1 MHLQVFDIN
10 NIDIQKAKD
19 IVQFIRDTGCLV
31 VKDNIVSETDNNNFL
46 DMMENYFEQPY
57 KTKLKDARPEYSYQV
72 GVTPPGVELSRC
84 SQDIDCLNHI
94 DNTPIE
100 HRPQKSLEPDPKWR
114 YFWRIGDPL
123 QNTEFQTLNAQ
134 QVIPQTFN
142 HWQDNMNTWGEKLL
156 SVVNKVTNIIEL
168 GLDLQTNTLSDLL
181 NGGAHLLAPTGMDIK
196 NYHNINQVY
205 AGYHYDISFLTIHG
219 KSRYPGLNIWL
230 RDGTKLNVKIP
241 DGCLLLQVGKQL
253 EWLTGGYFQAGYHE
267 VVCTQKTV
275 DALLKNKSQWRVSST
290 LFSHVNSEKYLE
302 PLIKTPD
309 SHNYPKIKEGVFL
322 LDELKHIKLTSL

>member
-168 GLDLQTNTLSDLL
+168 GLDLQTNT
-181 NGGAHLLAPTGMDIK
+181 
-196 NYHNINQVY
+196 
-205 AGYHYDISFLTIHG
+205 
-219 KSRYPGLNIWL
+219 
-230 RDGTKLNVKIP
+230 
-241 DGCLLLQVGKQL
+241 
-253 EWLTGGYFQAGYHE
+253 
-267 VVCTQKTV
+267 
-275 DALLKNKSQWRVSST
+275 
-290 LFSHVNSEKYLE
+290 
-302 PLIKTPD
+302 
-309 SHNYPKIKEGVFL
+309 
-322 LDELKHIKLTSL
+322 